1 MKLGLCSICL
11 RDRYLR
17 DVALLAASV
26 GLDGIEVT
34 ARRPHV
40 ERDAGIEGGRAA
52 AGEVRAAG
60 IEVLAY
66 GSYLGQPPLVSSSDV
81 AREVAMTEAL
91 GTDLLRVWAAPLPES
106 PDDVT
111 PVVALMRETAA
122 AAEDAGIT
130 IVIERHAGSFADTVE
145 RVERLLVAIDRPN
158 VALNYQPLDSLSE
171 AEAEAAKQHQDCA
184 RLIGRS
190 RYFHV
195 KNYYP
200 SADGSGSV
208 RPFASIADGVLDY
221 RAILRAAAA
230 GGYDGPLAIEFL
242 ALDDRSAEEKLAQD
256 VGFLQGVIADLGV

>member
-11 RDRYLR
+11 RDRSLR

-26 GLDGIEVT
+26 GLAGIEVT

-40 ERDAGIEGGRAA
+40 DRDGGAEGVRAAAREVREAGIE
-52 AGEVRAAG
+52 
-60 IEVLAY
+60 ILAY
-66 GSYLGQPPLVSSSDV
+66 GSYLGQPPLVSSSDIV
-81 AREVAMTEAL
+81 REVAMTEAL
-91 GTDLLRVWAAPLPES
+91 GTDLIRVWAAPLPES

-122 AAEDAGIT
+122 AAGAVGIT
-130 IVIERHAGSFADTVE
+130 VVIERHAGSFADTVE
-145 RVERLLVAIDRPN
+145 RVERLLDAIDRPN
-158 VALNYQPLDSLSE
+158 VALNYQPLDSLSDV
-171 AEAEAAKQHQDCA
+171 EAADQHQDCA
-184 RLIGRS
+184 RLIGRA

-221 RAILRAAAA
+221 RAILRAAAE

-242 ALDDRSAEEKLAQD
+242 ALDDRPAEEKLARD
-256 VGFLQGVIADLGV
+256 VELLRGIIADLDA